1 MNTALKEIQNW
12 EELALQ
18 AKWSATGLATQ
29 CHVPLRTLQR
39 CFREIWGMS
48 PKAWLAKNRQER
60 AIEMLRNGA
69 PVKVAAL
76 ELAMIIPPTSR
87 GNSNAIGDALQVN
100 TTAFH
105 CQEMP
110 GPSGLHYDSCK
121 KILLGA
127 FWSLFPIYIMALTR

>member
-76 ELAMIIPPTSR
+76 ELGYDHPTHFSR
-87 GNSNAIGDALQVN
+87 EFKRYWGCSPGQHHCVPLPGNAGPIR
-100 TTAFH
+100 TT
-105 CQEMP
+105 
-110 GPSGLHYDSCK
+110 L
-121 KILLGA
+121 
-127 FWSLFPIYIMALTR
+127 